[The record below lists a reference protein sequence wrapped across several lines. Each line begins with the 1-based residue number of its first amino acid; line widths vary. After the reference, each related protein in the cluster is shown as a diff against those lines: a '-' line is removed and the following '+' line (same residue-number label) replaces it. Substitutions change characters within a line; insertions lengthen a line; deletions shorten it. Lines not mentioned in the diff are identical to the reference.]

1 MLSISINTE
10 DSLLWVMTSNLYWLL
25 NTHLC
30 DKHDKLCQWL
40 VAGWWFSLGAHVS
53 YTNKT
58 DSHDVHV
65 CEILGKLIL
74 NTHYPNPELSK
85 SLSYLSDNRSGRC
98 GQCVRPIKHLPD
110 LHIFYN
116 FNWITHILAKS
127 IKWFVYSFKW
137 YLGILMWKYT
147 YNTIDLCMK

>member
-53 YTNKT
+53 STNKT
-58 DSHDVHV
+58 DRHDVHV

-74 NTHYPNPELSK
+74 NTHYPNPSVIF
-85 SLSYLSDNRSGRC
+85 SDNLVDDQENLVG
-98 GQCVRPIKHLPD
+98 
-110 LHIFYN
+110 
-116 FNWITHILAKS
+116 S
-127 IKWFVYSFKW
+127 IYIS
-137 YLGILMWKYT
+137 
-147 YNTIDLCMK
+147 CPR